1 MVTVT
6 HPERVVFPESGHT
19 KGEVVEWYRRAAPR
33 ILGHAG
39 GRPLSLKRF
48 PRGVGGQGFFQ
59 KNAAA
64 HYPAFIERVDIP
76 KKGGVTQHP
85 VVRDAEGIVYLANQ
99 NVLELHVP
107 TVRTEHL
114 LAPDRL
120 VVDLDPPAGEV
131 DLVRRAARIVGDE
144 LSALGLKT
152 VPMATGSK
160 GFHVVAPVA
169 PTAGLD
175 ETALAMHRL
184 GTLLAHRHPDELTI
198 VFRVA
203 KRGRRVFVD
212 FLRNFHGATA
222 VAPWSLRARARPTVA
237 MPLSWDELD
246 RVQPDSFVLPRGDA
260 EGAAGEGG
268 GDDALSPVARLAR
281 PDPLLELAERRQDPA
296 PFLQAVERAFV
307 DEGLELV
314 TFDRFRD

>member
-1 MVTVT
+1 MVEVT
-6 HPERVVFPESGHT
+6 HPERVVYPESGHT
-19 KGEVVEWYRRAAPR
+19 KGEVVGWYRRAAGR
-33 ILGHAG
+33 LLEHVA

-48 PRGVGGQGFFQ
+48 PRGVAGQGFFQ

-64 HYPAFIERVDIP
+64 HYPDSIERIEQP

-85 VVRDAEGIVYLANQ
+85 AVRDEEGIVYLANQ

-107 TVRTEHL
+107 TVRKPHL
-114 LAPDRL
+114 EAPDRL

-131 DLVRRAARIVGDE
+131 DLVRRAARIVRDE
-144 LSALGLKT
+144 LAALGLET
-152 VPMATGSK
+152 VPVATGSK

-169 PTAGLD
+169 PTSGLE
-175 ETALAMHRL
+175 ETGLAMHRL

-222 VAPWSLRARARPTVA
+222 VAPGSLRARARPTVA
-237 MPLSWDELD
+237 LPVRWDELD
-246 RVQPDSFVLPRGDA
+246 CVRPDSFALPRSEA
-260 EGAAGEGG
+260 TAASREGG
-268 GDDALSPVARLAR
+268 DEALDPIARLAQ
-281 PDPLLELAERRQDPA
+281 PDPLLELAERAQDPA
-296 PFLQAVERAFV
+296 PFLEAVERAFV
-307 DEGLELV
+307 DAGLELT

>member
-33 ILGHAG
+33 LLAHAG

-64 HYPAFIERVDIP
+64 HYPPFIERIEIP

-85 VVRDAEGIVYLANQ
+85 AVSDEEGIVYLANQ
-99 NVLELHVP
+99 NVIELHTP
-107 TVRTEHL
+107 TVRGASL
-114 LAPDRL
+114 LSPDRL
-120 VVDLDPPAGEV
+120 IVDLDPPAGEV
-131 DLVRRAARIVGDE
+131 ELVRRAARIVHDE
-144 LSALGLKT
+144 LAALGLDSIP
-152 VPMATGSK
+152 VATGSK

-169 PTAGLD
+169 ATVPID
-175 ETALAMHRL
+175 EASLAMHRL
-184 GTLLAHRHPDELTI
+184 ATLLAHRHSEELTI

-203 KRGRRVFVD
+203 RRGRRVFVD
-212 FLRNFHGATA
+212 FLRNHHGATA
-222 VAPWSLRARARPTVA
+222 VVPWSLRARARPTVA
-237 MPLSWDELD
+237 IPIAWDELD
-246 RVQPDSFVLPRGDA
+246 QVTPDAFALPRAGDTA
-260 EGAAGEGG
+260 GAGAGT
-268 GDDALSPVARLAR
+268 DARSPDLRLAM
-281 PDPLLELAERRQDPA
+281 PDPLLVLAERAQDAA
-296 PFLQAVERAFV
+296 PFVQAVERAFA
-307 DEGLELV
+307 DSGLELV